1 MLGFCYNYL
10 MKITKYGQCCL
21 LIEVDGKRILTDPG
35 RFSVSQNAVTDI
47 DLILI
52 THEHAD
58 HLHSESLSVIVKNN
72 PKAKIVSNSSV
83 GKILEELGL
92 THEILEGIDSG
103 EKVGI
108 LIEAHDG
115 KHAEIFEEYGQ
126 VQNTGYFIGEKL
138 FYPGD
143 AYTEPN
149 KPVDVL
155 ALPIAGPWCKSA
167 DAIAYALRVKP
178 AKAFPVHDWLLNEDG
193 IALTH
198 GLFESQLGKGGVE
211 FVRLLNNETKEF

>member
-1 MLGFCYNYL
+1 

-21 LIEVDGKRILTDPG
+21 LIEINDKRILTDPG
-35 RFSVSQNAVTDI
+35 KFSVSQNDVKNI

-58 HLHSESLSVIVKNN
+58 HLHSDSLQAILANN
-72 PKAKIVSNSSV
+72 PNAKVVANTGV
-83 GKILEELGL
+83 AKVLNELGVN
-92 THEILEGIDSG
+92 HEVLEGTDSG
-103 EKVGI
+103 EKAGVA
-108 LIEAHDG
+108 LEAYDG

-126 VQNTGYFIGEKL
+126 VQNTGYFIENKL

-149 KPVDVL
+149 KEVEVL
-155 ALPIAGPWCKSA
+155 ALPVAGPWCKAA
-167 DAIAYALRVKP
+167 DAIAYALKVKP
-178 AKAFPVHDWLLNEDG
+178 LKAFPVHDWLLNDDG

-198 GLFESQLGKGGVE
+198 SLFETQLKVNDIE
-211 FVRLLNNETKEF
+211 FVRLKNDEAKEF